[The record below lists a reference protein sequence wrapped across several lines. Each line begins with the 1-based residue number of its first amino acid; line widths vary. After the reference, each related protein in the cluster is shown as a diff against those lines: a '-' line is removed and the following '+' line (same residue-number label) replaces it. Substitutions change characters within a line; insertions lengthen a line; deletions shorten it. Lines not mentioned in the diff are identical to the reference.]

1 MGLVNGTGRRLL
13 KASDNNPWGGACEC
27 GRDMVASVKRYLVN
41 RVIEL
46 VSEKH
51 SNRVISDNGK
61 KPLVTLRGC

>member
-27 GRDMVASVKRYLVN
+27 GRNMVASVKRYLVN

-46 VSEKH
+46 VSEKK
-51 SNRVISDNGK
+51 SNRVIVIIK
-61 KPLVTLRGC
+61 KAAC